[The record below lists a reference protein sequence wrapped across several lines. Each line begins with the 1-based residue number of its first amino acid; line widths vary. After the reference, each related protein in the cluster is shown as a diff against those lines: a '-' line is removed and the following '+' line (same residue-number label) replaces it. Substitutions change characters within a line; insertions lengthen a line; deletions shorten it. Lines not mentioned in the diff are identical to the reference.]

1 MRCLCAFSLL
11 LLASATN
18 ANWVEDVVGH
28 VGGMFHSYEEP
39 PFSVDARHAG
49 YEERTYPAKKWVCS
63 KEESDD
69 GTQIMEHLFWRLFR
83 YIDGENVQEV
93 KIPMTVP
100 VTTEFTALREMNSFK
115 MCFFIPEKFQNNPP
129 TPTNA
134 KIAVTLRPEITVFT
148 RTVGGYMTTASDWLS
163 EAASLSELVEADGIK
178 VSLVHMFWVGYDAP
192 LKFWNRRNEVWFPKV

>member
-1 MRCLCAFSLL
+1 MSSAMWAGCSTPTRNRRTQSTRGTLATRSELIRPRSGFVRRRNPMTEPRSWSIFSGVS
-11 LLASATN
+11 SAT
-18 ANWVEDVVGH
+18 
-28 VGGMFHSYEEP
+28 ST
-39 PFSVDARHAG
+39 AR
-49 YEERTYPAKKWVCS
+49 TCKS
-63 KEESDD
+63 QD
-69 GTQIMEHLFWRLFR
+69 
-83 YIDGENVQEV
+83 
-93 KIPMTVP
+93 PMTVP